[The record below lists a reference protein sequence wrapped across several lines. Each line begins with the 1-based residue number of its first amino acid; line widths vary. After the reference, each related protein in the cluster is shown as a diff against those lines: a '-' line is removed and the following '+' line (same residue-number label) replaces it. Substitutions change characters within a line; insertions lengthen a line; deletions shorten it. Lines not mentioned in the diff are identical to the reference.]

1 MKKFLVASTAVTA
14 AAVLASGIGANDAHA
29 KSSTPAEHAKK
40 VKKAEKYLNEKGEY
54 TVVKGDTLNKIADKF
69 DVEVKDLK
77 KWNKKES
84 DLILVDESLKVKEP
98 TKEQAAQTTQTA
110 AQASSNESYNY
121 TTEQTSYSNYN
132 AEPTSYAQ
140 PTKSYS
146 APAQSYSAPTYSQP
160 SYQASTSSVRLSNG
174 NTPGATGSY
183 AASQMAARTGVSASV
198 WEQIIAR
205 ESNGQVNAYNP
216 SGASGLFQTMP
227 GWGSTNGVDNQIN
240 AAVRAYNAQGLSAW
254 GF

>member
-1 MKKFLVASTAVTA
+1 MKKLLVASTAVTA
-14 AAVLASGIGANDAHA
+14 AAAVLATGFQANDVQA

-40 VKKAEKYLNEKGEY
+40 VKEAEKFLNEKGEY
-54 TVVKGDTLNKIADKF
+54 TVVKGDTLNKIAKKF

-77 KWNKKES
+77 KWNKKKS

-98 TKEQAAQTTQTA
+98 KKTATTQTA
-110 AQASSNESYNY
+110 VQSEGNYNYNTQTVSYNNY
-121 TTEQTSYSNYN
+121 TEAQSNNAPEQSYN
-132 AEPTSYAQ
+132 APQ
-140 PTKSYS
+140 
-146 APAQSYSAPTYSQP
+146 QSYSAPQVSYSQP
-160 SYQASTSSVRLSNG
+160 TYHGGGSVRLANG
-174 NTPGATGSY
+174 NTAGAQSSY

-227 GWGSTNGVDNQIN
+227 GWGSTSSVDDQIN
-240 AAVRAYNAQGLSAW
+240 SAVRAYNAQGLGAW